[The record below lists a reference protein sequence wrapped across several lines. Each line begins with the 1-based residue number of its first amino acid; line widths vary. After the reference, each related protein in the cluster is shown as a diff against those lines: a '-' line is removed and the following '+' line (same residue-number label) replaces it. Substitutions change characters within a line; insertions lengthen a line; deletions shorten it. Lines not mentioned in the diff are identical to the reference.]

1 MEPGSFWCAQW
12 KNKCQWVETRKTGIS
27 IRIWGNNYLPWGW
40 QSNRTSCPERLW
52 SLLLWSYSKSA
63 WILSCVAYY
72 GERAFTGGL
81 DLMISRGPFQIL
93 SISDSV
99 VLPLSSTLLPQLVYV
114 PVKDFL
120 KCQRYRKEMY
130 IQELHK
136 IAYSRSL
143 SDQKIRRWLDYSHM
157 HLKGGKVP
165 IAKGV
170 QSGKCPIKDLCVEIE
185 AR

>member
-1 MEPGSFWCAQW
+1 MRARSSLKSFSELDEAFQEGAEQRYENPCNTASVLHV
-12 KNKCQWVETRKTGIS
+12 WV
-27 IRIWGNNYLPWGW
+27 
-40 QSNRTSCPERLW
+40 
-52 SLLLWSYSKSA
+52 
-63 WILSCVAYY
+63 
-72 GERAFTGGL
+72 
-81 DLMISRGPFQIL
+81 ISRGPFQIL

-170 QSGKCPIKDLCVEIE
+170 QSGKCPIKDLCLEIE